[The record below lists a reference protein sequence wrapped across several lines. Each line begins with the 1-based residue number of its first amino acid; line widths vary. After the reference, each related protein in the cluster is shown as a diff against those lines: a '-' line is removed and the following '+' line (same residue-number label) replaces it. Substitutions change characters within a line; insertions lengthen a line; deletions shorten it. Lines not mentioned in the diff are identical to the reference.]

1 MAITIAEFIIFA
13 LLADW
18 IFKKFK
24 IPGLVGM
31 LLIGVVMGPFVLD
44 IVSPT
49 TLAISSDLRLIALIV
64 ILLSAG
70 LELSKNALK
79 RVGTSALLL
88 ASIPPLFEG
97 VAVTLCGPSLLG
109 LTYMESAILGAIL
122 SAVSLAVVVPMMI
135 KFISEKKGTE
145 KGLPTM
151 NLAASSLNTVFSIV
165 AYSILIGLY
174 AGNQT
179 SMTWKI
185 AGIPISIILGFII
198 GAIIG
203 LLLCYLFK
211 HFNPRATKRAMTLIA
226 ISILLTEAEHIMENI
241 IPFSALIAVMTTGFI
256 ILEKQEHSAHEISL
270 KMGKIWLFAQ
280 ILLYVLVGTQVDIY
294 VALKAGI
301 CGTILIIIG
310 LIARSAGTYLCI
322 IKNNLTMNERHFLV
336 VSQIPKATVQ
346 AAIGGAPLILMKTK
360 GMDTTPGNIIL
371 AVAVLSILVTAPTGA
386 WLISTLG
393 EKVLKHDTKPG
404 DPPSLTAIKES
415 NDDSTL

>member
-1 MAITIAEFIIFA
+1 MAVTIAEFILLA

-18 IFKKFK
+18 IFKKLK

-31 LLIGVVMGPFVLD
+31 LLIGVLMGPFVLN

-70 LELSKNALK
+70 LELSKDALK
-79 RVGTSALLL
+79 RVGTSAVLL
-88 ASIPPLFEG
+88 AAVPPIFEG

-165 AYSILIGLY
+165 AYTILIGLY
-174 AGNQT
+174 VGSKV
-179 SMTWKI
+179 SMTWKLI
-185 AGIPISIILGFII
+185 GIPISIILGILA
-198 GAIIG
+198 GTIIG
-203 LLLCYLFK
+203 LFLCILFK
-211 HFNPRATKRAMTLIA
+211 KFNPRATKRAMVVIG
-226 ISILLTEAEHIMENI
+226 ISILLTQVEQVMQNI

-256 ILEKQEHSAHEISL
+256 ILEKQEHAAHEISL

-301 CGTILIIIG
+301 TGTILIIIG
-310 LIARSAGTYLCI
+310 LIARSLGTYICTL
-322 IKNNLTMNERHFLV
+322 KNDLTMNERHFLV

-346 AAIGGAPLILMKTK
+346 AAIGGAPLILMKAK

-371 AVAVLSILVTAPTGA
+371 AVAVLSILITAPTGA
-386 WLISTLG
+386 WLISVLG
-393 EKVLKHDTKPG
+393 EKVLKKDTSES
-404 DPPSLTAIKES
+404 DPSSLTAIKES
-415 NDDSTL
+415 HDDLI

>member
-1 MAITIAEFIIFA
+1 MAITIAEFILLA

-70 LELSKNALK
+70 LELSKEALK
-79 RVGTSALLL
+79 RVGTSAILL
-88 ASIPPLFEG
+88 ASIPPIFEG
-97 VAVTLCGPSLLG
+97 VAITLCGPSLLG
-109 LTYMESAILGAIL
+109 LTYLESAILGAIL

-165 AYSILIGLY
+165 AYSILMGVY
-174 AGNQT
+174 VGSQT
-179 SMTWKI
+179 SMTWKL
-185 AGIPISIILGFII
+185 AGIPISIILGII
-198 GAIIG
+198 AGIIIG
-203 LLLCYLFK
+203 LILCYLFK
-211 HFNPRATKRAMTLIA
+211 YFNPRATKRAMIIIA
-226 ISILLTEAEHIMENI
+226 ISILLTQFEHVMQNI
-241 IPFSALIAVMTTGFI
+241 LPFSALIAVMTTGFI
-256 ILEKQEHSAHEISL
+256 ILEKQEHAAHEISL

-280 ILLYVLVGTQVDIY
+280 ILLYVLVGTQVDIH

-301 CGTILIIIG
+301 TGTTLIVIG
-310 LIARSAGTYLCI
+310 LMARSLGTYLCI
-322 IKNNLTMNERHFLV
+322 LKNRLTMNERHFLV

-346 AAIGGAPLILMKTK
+346 AAIGGAPLIIMKAK

-386 WLISTLG
+386 WLISMLG
-393 EKVLKHDTKPG
+393 EKVLKKDTSQQ

-415 NDDSTL
+415 HQ

>member
-1 MAITIAEFIIFA
+1 MAVTIAEFILLA

-18 IFKKFK
+18 IFKKLK

-31 LLIGVVMGPFVLD
+31 LLIGVLMGPFVLN

-70 LELSKNALK
+70 LELSKDALK
-79 RVGTSALLL
+79 RVGTSAVLL
-88 ASIPPLFEG
+88 AAVPPIFEG

-165 AYSILIGLY
+165 AYTILIGLY
-174 AGNQT
+174 VGSKV
-179 SMTWKI
+179 SMTWKLI
-185 AGIPISIILGFII
+185 GIPISIILGILA
-198 GAIIG
+198 GTIIG
-203 LLLCYLFK
+203 LFLCILFK
-211 HFNPRATKRAMTLIA
+211 KFNPRATKRAMVVIG
-226 ISILLTEAEHIMENI
+226 ISILLTQVEQVMQNI

-256 ILEKQEHSAHEISL
+256 ILEKQEHAAHEISL

-301 CGTILIIIG
+301 TGTILIIIG
-310 LIARSAGTYLCI
+310 LIARSLGTYICTL
-322 IKNNLTMNERHFLV
+322 KNNLTMNERHFLV

-346 AAIGGAPLILMKTK
+346 AAIGGAPLILMKAK

-371 AVAVLSILVTAPTGA
+371 AVAVLSILITAPTGA
-386 WLISTLG
+386 WLISVLG
-393 EKVLKHDTKPG
+393 EKVLKKDTSES
-404 DPPSLTAIKES
+404 DPSSLTAIKES
-415 NDDSTL
+415 HDDLI

>member
-1 MAITIAEFIIFA
+1 MAVTIAEFILLA

-18 IFKKFK
+18 IFKNLK

-31 LLIGVVMGPFVLD
+31 LLIGVLMGPFVLN

-70 LELSKNALK
+70 LELSKDALK
-79 RVGTSALLL
+79 RVGTSAVLL
-88 ASIPPLFEG
+88 AAVPPIFEG

-165 AYSILIGLY
+165 AYTILIGLY
-174 AGNQT
+174 VGSKV
-179 SMTWKI
+179 SMTWKLI
-185 AGIPISIILGFII
+185 GIPISIILGILA
-198 GAIIG
+198 GTIIG
-203 LLLCYLFK
+203 LFLCILFK
-211 HFNPRATKRAMTLIA
+211 KFNPRATKRAMVVIG
-226 ISILLTEAEHIMENI
+226 ISILLTQVEQVMQNI

-256 ILEKQEHSAHEISL
+256 ILEKQEHAAHEISL

-301 CGTILIIIG
+301 TGTILIIIG
-310 LIARSAGTYLCI
+310 LIARSLGTYICTL
-322 IKNNLTMNERHFLV
+322 KNDLTMNERHFLV

-346 AAIGGAPLILMKTK
+346 AAIGGAPLILMKAK

-371 AVAVLSILVTAPTGA
+371 AVAVLSILITAPTGA
-386 WLISTLG
+386 WLISVLG
-393 EKVLKHDTKPG
+393 EKVLKKDTSES
-404 DPPSLTAIKES
+404 DPSSLTAIKES
-415 NDDSTL
+415 HDDLI